1 MNSEPE
7 IRTPRN
13 EKDVVNLRR
22 SISMLEKQM
31 EKEEIDEKIDS
42 IQENAIEN
50 SQNKE
55 FNSANSEFDY
65 LKVGSFTGFEN

>member
-1 MNSEPE
+1 
-7 IRTPRN
+7 
-13 EKDVVNLRR
+13 
-22 SISMLEKQM
+22 MLEKQM